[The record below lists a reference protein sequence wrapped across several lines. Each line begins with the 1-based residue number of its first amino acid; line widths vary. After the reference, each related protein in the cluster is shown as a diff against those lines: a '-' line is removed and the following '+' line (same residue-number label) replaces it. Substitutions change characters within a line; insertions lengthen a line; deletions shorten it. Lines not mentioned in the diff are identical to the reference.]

1 MTGKVTW
8 NSVKWTPMRSLIN
21 PPATWRCPVVIEVA
35 VLSEILGKV
44 YFNGIP
50 GTFGEMYSSRWLP
63 GDVPWKPQGWALM
76 EPTMVF
82 NCKCLGR
89 NEAGPPSVIRTNG
102 QGILPSY
109 CHAQE
114 EETSFCKILI
124 SDDSTVV
131 MICLEPLGPEV
142 SLRPHSFKRVKNFD
156 TCD

>member
-1 MTGKVTW
+1 M
-8 NSVKWTPMRSLIN
+8 
-21 PPATWRCPVVIEVA
+21 VIEVA

-114 EETSFCKILI
+114 EDPSFCKILI

-131 MICLEPLGPEV
+131 MICLEPLGP
-142 SLRPHSFKRVKNFD
+142 
-156 TCD
+156 

>member
-1 MTGKVTW
+1 M
-8 NSVKWTPMRSLIN
+8 
-21 PPATWRCPVVIEVA
+21 VIEVA

>member
-1 MTGKVTW
+1 M
-8 NSVKWTPMRSLIN
+8 
-21 PPATWRCPVVIEVA
+21 VIEVA

-114 EETSFCKILI
+114 SFCKILI

>member
-1 MTGKVTW
+1 M
-8 NSVKWTPMRSLIN
+8 
-21 PPATWRCPVVIEVA
+21 VIEVV
-35 VLSEILGKV
+35 VLSEILSKV

>member
-1 MTGKVTW
+1 MDADAFTYQ
-8 NSVKWTPMRSLIN
+8 S
-21 PPATWRCPVVIEVA
+21 PATWRCPVVIEVV
-35 VLSEILGKV
+35 VLYEILSKV

-156 TCD
+156 TCVSLFY

>member
-1 MTGKVTW
+1 M
-8 NSVKWTPMRSLIN
+8 
-21 PPATWRCPVVIEVA
+21 VIEVA
-35 VLSEILGKV
+35 VLSEILSKV

-131 MICLEPLGPEV
+131 MICLEPLGPSVLLIESKTSTLV
-142 SLRPHSFKRVKNFD
+142 IEDYCIGRIESK
-156 TCD
+156 

>member
-1 MTGKVTW
+1 MSGLKTVVSPNVRTPNVRTPNVVSQKVRLPH
-8 NSVKWTPMRSLIN
+8 N
-21 PPATWRCPVVIEVA
+21 
-35 VLSEILGKV
+35 KV

-114 EETSFCKILI
+114 EDPSFCKILI